1 MPKPRKRSSASLLQA
16 ELAKLERAKR
26 ALIKEGLELPP
37 LVIPKTKRTTQ
48 KQIELVKRE
57 TEQLK
62 RTKLDILAAFK
73 EEQTAREIL
82 DKTHA
87 TPAGISDDTISLG
100 RPADPVR
107 EAYARERARIKA
119 MIELYSRHGYDISA
133 VLPERAEFPSPA
145 DVSELKEIAAAA
157 VRQAYDIEKWWNP
170 EANLIPG
177 RHEAT
182 VKPEQSEKTRKKVER
197 PDPSPE
203 IVAKIKEMAGIFD
216 VEPGEAAEDIQSK
229 IHPSAEGIFDKASE
243 QDHPI
248 EAAPELEVVFNAFIG
263 QIREGLRKEI
273 DVIGVN
279 SKYSTTLL
287 TLMQQAHEKAKE
299 SLNAY
304 HYFEKLIAA
313 KEEIED
319 LIDAVVNPSREALE
333 AAEAFVKLYEIL
345 TGFDDEIGVLASAS
359 SEDISAIR
367 EAYDIA
373 QYNMEQATF

>member
-1 MPKPRKRSSASLLQA
+1 MPKPRKNGGASLLQA
-16 ELAKLERAKR
+16 ELAKLERAQR
-26 ALIKEGLELPP
+26 VLIKEGLELPP
-37 LVIPKTKRTTQ
+37 LDIPKTKRATQ

-62 RTKLDILAAFK
+62 RTKHDIIVAFK
-73 EEQTAREIL
+73 EEQTAQQIL
-82 DKTHA
+82 DKTPA
-87 TPAGISDDTISLG
+87 TPAGIPDYTISLG

-119 MIELYSRHGYDISA
+119 MIKLYARHGFDISA

-145 DVSELKEIAAAA
+145 DVSELKEITAAA
-157 VRQAYDIEKWWNP
+157 VRQAYNIEEWWNP
-170 EANLIPG
+170 KENLIPG

-182 VKPEQSEKTRKKVER
+182 VKPEQSGKKRKKIER
-197 PDPSPE
+197 PEPNAE
-203 IVAKIKEMAGIFD
+203 IVAKIKEMAGISD
-216 VEPGEAAEDIQSK
+216 TATGEPSEDIQDK
-229 IHPSAEGIFDKASE
+229 IHHSVAGIFEKAPVQE
-243 QDHPI
+243 QPT
-248 EAAPELEVVFNAFIG
+248 EAAPELEVVFSSFIG

-279 SKYSTTLL
+279 SKYSTALL
-287 TLMQQAHEKAKE
+287 SLMQQAHEKAKE

-319 LIDAVVNPSREALE
+319 LIDAVVNPSRDAQEAS
-333 AAEAFVKLYEIL
+333 EAFVKLYEII
-345 TGFDDEIGVLASAS
+345 TGFDDEIGVLASS
-359 SEDISAIR
+359 PDISEIK

-373 QYNMEQATF
+373 QYNIEQYNF

>member
-1 MPKPRKRSSASLLQA
+1 MPKPRKSGSASLLQA
-16 ELAKLERAKR
+16 ELAKLERAQR
-26 ALIKEGLELPP
+26 ALVKEGLELPP
-37 LVIPKTKRTTQ
+37 LDIPKTKRTTQ

-62 RTKLDILAAFK
+62 RTKHDILAAFK
-73 EEQTAREIL
+73 EEQTAQQIL
-82 DKTHA
+82 DKTPA
-87 TPAGISDDTISLG
+87 TPAGIPDDTISLG

-145 DVSELKEIAAAA
+145 DVSELKEITAAA
-157 VRQAYDIEKWWNP
+157 VRQAYNIEKWWNP
-170 EANLIPG
+170 QANLIPG

-182 VKPEQSEKTRKKVER
+182 AKPEQSGKTRKKVER
-197 PDPSPE
+197 PEPSPE
-203 IVAKIKEMAGIFD
+203 IVAKIKEMAGISD
-216 VEPGEAAEDIQSK
+216 TGTGEPSEDIQSK
-229 IHPSAEGIFDKASE
+229 IHPSVEGIFEKTPVQE
-243 QDHPI
+243 QPI
-248 EAAPELEVVFNAFIG
+248 EAAPELEVVFSSFMG

-279 SKYSTTLL
+279 SKYSTALL
-287 TLMQQAHEKAKE
+287 SLMQQAHEKAKE

-319 LIDAVVNPSREALE
+319 LIDAVVNPSRDAQEAS
-333 AAEAFVKLYEIL
+333 EAFVKLYEII
-345 TGFDDEIGVLASAS
+345 TGFDDEIGVLASS
-359 SEDISAIR
+359 PDISEIK

-373 QYNMEQATF
+373 QYNIEQYNF